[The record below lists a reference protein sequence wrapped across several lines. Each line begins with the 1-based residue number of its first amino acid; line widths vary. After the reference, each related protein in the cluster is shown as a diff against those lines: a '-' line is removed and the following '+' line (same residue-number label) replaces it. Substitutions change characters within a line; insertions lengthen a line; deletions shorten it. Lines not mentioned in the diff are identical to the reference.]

1 MKKLILIALT
11 VLSTLSLS
19 AQRTGR
25 PAHFRNV
32 YTQIDSLVVE
42 NFPTVEQTEDGD
54 YLIALPK
61 STKVVIAYNNDKTK
75 AIVLHSG
82 YQFVRHMEYNVKDD
96 ETRTVL
102 YYKDKHLYC
111 GYIYDKK
118 YKAGK
123 YFEAINED
131 EKDKL
136 TEKLPFLKRLPTFK
150 N

>member
-1 MKKLILIALT
+1 MKKIILIALT
-11 VLSTLSLS
+11 VLSILSLS
-19 AQRTGR
+19 AQRPGR

-32 YTQIDSLVVE
+32 YTQLDSLVLE
-42 NFPTVEQTEDGD
+42 NMPTVEQTEDGD

-75 AIVLHSG
+75 AIVLHSN

-96 ETRTVL
+96 ETRIVL

-111 GYIYDKK
+111 GYIYDKR

-123 YFEAINED
+123 YFEAISHQP
-131 EKDKL
+131 
-136 TEKLPFLKRLPTFK
+136 TTLKTLRLGSESS
-150 N
+150 NA

>member
-19 AQRTGR
+19 AQRPGR

-61 STKVVIAYNNDKTK
+61 STKVVIAYNSDKSK

-82 YQFVRHMEYNVKDD
+82 YQFVRHMEYNVKDN
-96 ETRTVL
+96 EVRTVL

-118 YKAGK
+118 HKEGR
-123 YFEAINED
+123 YFEAINES
-131 EKDKL
+131 EKVML
-136 TEKLPFLKRLPTFK
+136 TARLPFLKNIPTFK
-150 N
+150 D

>member
-1 MKKLILIALT
+1 MKKIILIALT
-11 VLSTLSLS
+11 VLSTLSIS
-19 AQRTGR
+19 AQRPGR
-25 PAHFRNV
+25 LAHFRNV
-32 YTQIDSLVVE
+32 YTQLDSLVLE
-42 NFPTVEQTEDGD
+42 NMPTVEQTEYGD

-61 STKVVIAYNNDKTK
+61 STKVIIAYNNDKTK
-75 AIVLHSG
+75 AIVLHSS

-96 ETRTVL
+96 NVRTVL

-118 YKAGK
+118 SKAGR

-131 EKDKL
+131 EKDML
-136 TEKLPFLKRLPTFK
+136 TKRLPFLKNLPTFK